1 MEERPVAKAPTT
13 SIDADQIDAEETAR
27 VADAYF
33 AALARRDLDAAVAL
47 WRPGGRENVRGQ
59 VDAVAPDAVREFLG
73 GIFAAFPDFLF
84 EVVETTVQDDRAAM
98 RWRATGTFAGAPFNG
113 VEATGARIELE
124 GVDVLIVRGGE
135 LVENNAF
142 PDVMGFVRQLGLMPP
157 AESPLEQRMF
167 RVFNARTRVGRRL
180 VSGPEPI
187 ADGVWVMRGG
197 FPTKTM
203 NVYLVRDGDG
213 VLLFDAG
220 IKAMTNAVAAAGASL
235 GGITRVILGHAH
247 ADHRGVASG
256 LGAPVFCHPADR
268 ADAEGD
274 GGAHYMDL
282 SKLNVA
288 GRLVF
293 PHLLKMW
300 DGGPVKITGT
310 VEEGDEIAGFRVVH
324 LPGHAPGLIGL
335 WRESDR
341 LVLAS
346 DCFYTLDPQTGRKG
360 HPRVPHAAFNADT
373 EQARASIRKLAAM
386 EPATA
391 WAGHADPL
399 TGDVRAQLEQAAAT
413 T

>member
-1 MEERPVAKAPTT
+1 
-13 SIDADQIDAEETAR
+13 
-27 VADAYF
+27 
-33 AALARRDLDAAVAL
+33 
-47 WRPGGRENVRGQ
+47 
-59 VDAVAPDAVREFLG
+59 
-73 GIFAAFPDFLF
+73 
-84 EVVETTVQDDRAAM
+84 
-98 RWRATGTFAGAPFNG
+98 
-113 VEATGARIELE
+113 
-124 GVDVLIVRGGE
+124 
-135 LVENNAF
+135 
-142 PDVMGFVRQLGLMPP
+142 
-157 AESPLEQRMF
+157 
-167 RVFNARTRVGRRL
+167 
-180 VSGPEPI
+180 
-187 ADGVWVMRGG
+187 
-197 FPTKTM
+197 
-203 NVYLVRDGDG
+203 
-213 VLLFDAG
+213 
-220 IKAMTNAVAAAGASL
+220 
-235 GGITRVILGHAH
+235 
-247 ADHRGVASG
+247 
-256 LGAPVFCHPADR
+256 
-268 ADAEGD
+268 
-274 GGAHYMDL
+274 MDL

-288 GRLVF
+288 GRLLF